1 MKPEHAERAKICNEC
16 EHLNKLISQ
25 CRKCGCWMP
34 AKTRLN
40 WAECPIGKWGK
51 IIPTKEV
58 S

>member
-1 MKPEHAERAKICNEC
+1 MKPEHLERAKICNEC
-16 EHLNKLISQ
+16 EHLNKVLSQ

-51 IIPTKEV
+51 IEKTEK
-58 S
+58 

>member
-1 MKPEHAERAKICNEC
+1 MKPEHLERAKICNEC
-16 EHLNKLISQ
+16 EHLNKVLGQ

-51 IIPTKEV
+51 IEKTEK
-58 S
+58 